1 MEMIHVTVAGRSAGR
16 YGLEPAADASR
27 RECTIPQSAADA
39 GEMEISLPFADA
51 SAGDDGEYVIPSVQ
65 TCFLTSFRP
74 RGDLTHTEKSLPL
87 PIAGCRKGKTAFLI
101 VMEGMK
107 WDVQLRIRVT
117 DGQYRLSLVYDLD
130 EISLYEEIRFSVY
143 TLEGEEADYSGMAR
157 LYRRLQA
164 KRLGLIPLAKRA
176 ETEPLIREACGVMP
190 IVRIRMGWKPVPSPV
205 PEQTLDTEP
214 PMHAACT
221 FRQVIRL
228 MDEMKA
234 QGIGHAEICLVGWNV
249 RGHDGR
255 WPQAFPAE
263 EALGGEEGLCEAAA
277 HAKAIGYRLVCH
289 TNTSDAYRI
298 ADCWD
303 EEEIIR
309 RKDGSLHQNSEG
321 WSGGNMYRLC
331 PEPALRRHTLPTLDR
346 LKELGMHGFHYIDVI
361 GTVQPRTCFHP
372 AHPVNASGCAE
383 RWNAMLDEAR
393 ARMGGAASEGGFDFA
408 AGHLDFALYTAFRI
422 LDGRAGI
429 ADERIPLWQLVY
441 HGYILSNASAETV
454 NTMVKPAVHRLK
466 AYEFGSVPAVYYY
479 SRFVGGERSNWMG
492 ESDMRCSTEEELRDS
507 VRRLKAEL
515 DAYAPFAPRQLA
527 FMDSHRKLSDG
538 VYETVYSDGWRTVA
552 DYNTN
557 EIRLIQPE

>member
-1 MEMIHVTVAGRSAGR
+1 MKAVHVMIAGQSAGSYVLTQTAEPER
-16 YGLEPAADASR
+16 LVCTVPAGL
-27 RECTIPQSAADA
+27 ADA
-39 GEMEISLPFADA
+39 GEMEICLPFADA
-51 SAGDDGEYVIPSVQ
+51 AAGEDGEYVIPSVQ
-65 TCFLTSFRP
+65 TCFLTFFAP
-74 RGDLTHTEKSLPL
+74 RANLIHTEKGMPL

-101 VMEGMK
+101 VMEGMR
-107 WDVQLRIRVT
+107 WDVQLRIRVQ

-130 EISLYEEIRFSVY
+130 QISLYEDIRFSVY
-143 TLEGEEADYSGMAR
+143 TLQGSEADYSGMAR

-164 KRLGLIPLAKRA
+164 RRLGLIPLAERA
-176 ETEPLIREACGVMP
+176 KTEPLIREACGVMP

-205 PEQTLDTEP
+205 PEQTPETEP
-214 PMHAACT
+214 PMHIACT
-221 FRQVIRL
+221 FHQVIRL

-234 QGIGHAEICLVGWNV
+234 QGIEHAEICLVGWNV

-255 WPQAFPAE
+255 WPQAFPVE
-263 EALGGEEGLCEAAA
+263 EALGGEEGLRNAAA
-277 HAKAIGYRLVCH
+277 HAREIGYRLVCH

-298 ADCWD
+298 ADCWN

-309 RKDGSLHQNSEG
+309 RKDGSLHQNEDG

-346 LKELGMHGFHYIDVI
+346 LQELGTHGFHYIDVI
-361 GTVQPRTCFHP
+361 GTVPPRTCFHP
-372 AHPVNASGCAE
+372 AHPVNASLCAE
-383 RWNAMLDEAR
+383 KWNTMLDEAR

-408 AGHLDFALYTAFRI
+408 AGHLDFALYTAFHI
-422 LDGRAGI
+422 LDGRREI

-454 NTMVKPAVHRLK
+454 NIMVKPALNRLK

-479 SRFVGGERSNWMG
+479 SRFVGGSRQNWMG
-492 ESDMRCSTEEELRDS
+492 DDDMRCSTEEELKES

-515 DAYAPFAPRQLA
+515 DAYAPFAPRQMA

-557 EIRLIQPE
+557 EVRLHQPE